1 MENAERYTGHAK
13 TDIITFPQ
21 ALAYSARP
29 PLCLCN
35 ALVISVEPLSPCT
48 PGQQADLVLR
58 TRNLKSLGK
67 LASVKTRFETCKTD
81 LDSYLHH
88 LVGI

>member
-1 MENAERYTGHAK
+1 MQSVTQDMQKLTLSLFLKPYRTLPG
-13 TDIITFPQ
+13 
-21 ALAYSARP
+21 LLSA
-29 PLCLCN
+29 
-35 ALVISVEPLSPCT
+35 SVTLLLSQLSHSAPACT

-58 TRNLKSLGK
+58 IRNLKSLGK